1 MEGSVLLKVS
11 VLFILFNQGMIKTRC
26 SLKEKCVQISMIY
39 SQLGFLQFI
48 MTSFYFLHF
57 TQNNCNLN
65 FSPPHK
71 NTHKNMTTCQN
82 YPNILVYMYNKLST

>member
-11 VLFILFNQGMIKTRC
+11 ALFILFNQCMIKTRC
-26 SLKEKCVQISMIY
+26 SLEDKCVQISMIY
-39 SQLGFLQFI
+39 SQSGFLQFI

-65 FSPPHK
+65 FKPPPQK
-71 NTHKNMTTCQN
+71 NNHTKSHDKHDKMS
-82 YPNILVYMYNKLST
+82 KLS

>member
-11 VLFILFNQGMIKTRC
+11 ALFILFNQCMIKTRC
-26 SLKEKCVQISMIY
+26 SLKDKCVQISTSY
-39 SQLGFLQFI
+39 SQSGFLQFR

-65 FSPPHK
+65 FTHT
-71 NTHKNMTTCQN
+71 NTHRNITTCQN
-82 YPNILVYMYNKLST
+82 CPNIVVYMYNTLWT